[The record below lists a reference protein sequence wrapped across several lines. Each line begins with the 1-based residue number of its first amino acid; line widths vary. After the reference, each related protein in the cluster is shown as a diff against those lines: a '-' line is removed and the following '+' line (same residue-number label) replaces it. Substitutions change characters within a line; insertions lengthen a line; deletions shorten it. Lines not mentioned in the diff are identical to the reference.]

1 MAEEILAKESASQ
14 GGGALPPLPPD
25 ALIIVPVRN
34 TVLFPGLVLP
44 ITLGRPKSVAAA
56 QQAVRDQ
63 RQVGILLQRA
73 AEVDDPAAIDMH
85 RMGTL
90 ANILRFITAPD
101 GTHHVVC
108 QGEQR
113 FQIVEYLSG
122 WPFMV
127 ARVLQIPEPESR
139 SSEIEARFV
148 NLKGQAVEAIQL
160 LPQVPADLLAAIQSI
175 ETPSALADLATA
187 YMDVKPEEKQEILET
202 VDITARMD
210 KVSRMLA
217 HRIEVLR
224 LSQEIGRQT
233 KAALDE
239 RQREVLLREQM
250 AAIQRQLGEGEEGK
264 AAEIAELDKA
274 ISNAGMPKEVEDQA
288 RKELRRLQKMPEAAG
303 EYGMVRT
310 YLDWLIELPWKLPE
324 EKPIDIKEARKVLDD
339 DHYDLDKI
347 KRRIIEFLAV
357 RKLAPQ
363 GKAPILCFVG
373 PPGVGKTS
381 LGQSIA
387 RAMDRKFVRVS
398 LGGVHDEA
406 EIRGHRRTYIGA
418 LPGNIIQAIRKAG
431 SRNCVMM
438 LDEIDKL
445 GAGFHGDPG
454 AALLEVLDPEQ
465 NNTFRDN
472 YLAVPFDLSRVVFIT
487 TANMLDTIPGPLRDR
502 MEIISLAGYTADE
515 KLEIAHRYLVK
526 RQMEANGLKPGQ
538 VEIDDAAIR
547 DIIQNYT
554 REAGVRSL
562 ERHIGQVL
570 RNAAVR
576 IAEGGSGPIR
586 ITRDDL
592 VPILGAPRF
601 ENEVAM
607 RTSVPGVATGLA
619 WTPVGGD
626 ILFIEATRIPGSGK
640 LILTGQLGDVMKESA
655 QAALSIVKN
664 RAAALGI
671 DPKRFEKSDIHVHVP
686 AGAIPKDG
694 PSAGVGH
701 VHGAHL
707 ADDRAHHPQRHRHD
721 WRDQLARAGAAR
733 GRHQGKGCRRAFGR
747 HPPRHAAGAQ
757 SPRLRRH
764 SRDRAQG
771 DGVRLARARR
781 AGGGG
786 GAGAGAA
793 LRQGPCHRASARRR
807 RGVAN
812 TSPWRGEVAAQSAA
826 GGGDGPNV
834 FNAVRVFIAAITPP
848 RALRARPSPSRGG

>member
-1 MAEEILAKESASQ
+1 VAEQQMNAKEGASL
-14 GGGALPPLPPD
+14 GASSMPALPPD

-44 ITLGRPKSVAAA
+44 ITLGRPKSIAAA

-73 AEVDDPAAIDMH
+73 AEVEDPTAIDMH

-90 ANILRFITAPD
+90 ANVVRYITTPD
-101 GTHHVVC
+101 GSHHLVC

-122 WPFMV
+122 WPFLV
-127 ARVLQIPEPESR
+127 ARVLRIAEPETR
-139 SSEIEARFV
+139 SPEIEARFV
-148 NLKGQAVEAIQL
+148 NLKAQAVEAVEL
-160 LPQVPADLLAAIQSI
+160 LPQAPAELVAAIQSI
-175 ETPSALADLATA
+175 EAAPALADLSAA
-187 YMDVKPEEKQEILET
+187 YMDIKPEEKQEILET

-210 KVSRMLA
+210 KVSRLLA

-233 KAALDE
+233 KAKLDE

-288 RKELRRLQKMPEAAG
+288 RKELRRLQRMPEAAG

-324 EKPIDIKEARKVLDD
+324 EKPIDIAESRRILDE
-339 DHYDLDKI
+339 DHYDLEKI

-357 RKLAPQ
+357 RKLSPQ

-445 GAGFHGDPG
+445 GAGIQGDPG

-472 YLAVPFDLSRVVFIT
+472 YLGVPFDLSRVVFIT

-515 KLEIAHRYLVK
+515 KMEIAHRYLVR
-526 RQMEANGLKPGQ
+526 RQTEANGLKPGQ
-538 VEIDDAAIR
+538 AEIDDEALR
-547 DIIQNYT
+547 EIIQNYT

-562 ERHIGQVL
+562 ERQIGQVL
-570 RNAAVR
+570 RHAAVR
-576 IAEGGSGPIR
+576 IAEGQSGPIR
-586 ITRDDL
+586 MTRGDL
-592 VPILGAPRF
+592 AAILGAPQF
-601 ENEVAM
+601 ESETAM

-626 ILFIEATRIPGSGK
+626 ILFIEATRVPGSGR
-640 LILTGQLGDVMKESA
+640 LILTGQLGEVMRESA

-671 DPKRFEKSDIHVHVP
+671 DASRFEKNDIHIHVP

-694 PSAGVGH
+694 PSAGVAMYMALVSLMTDRTVRSDTAMTGEISLRGL
-701 VHGAHL
+701 VLPVGGIKEKVVGAHRAGIRRIML
-707 ADDRAHHPQRHRHD
+707 PARNRKDYDDIPEIARKEVEFIWLERVEEAVAAALEAKKADAAPGTVP
-721 WRDQLARAGAAR
+721 QLAGAEA
-733 GRHQGKGCRRAFGR
+733 
-747 HPPRHAAGAQ
+747 
-757 SPRLRRH
+757 
-764 SRDRAQG
+764 
-771 DGVRLARARR
+771 
-781 AGGGG
+781 
-786 GAGAGAA
+786 
-793 LRQGPCHRASARRR
+793 
-807 RGVAN
+807 
-812 TSPWRGEVAAQSAA
+812 
-826 GGGDGPNV
+826 
-834 FNAVRVFIAAITPP
+834 
-848 RALRARPSPSRGG
+848 